1 MLILVKSGKINY
13 FLNGISMSRI
23 DIDLNPVTL
32 ITVDAIGKPG
42 ERVFY
47 LQGKG
52 SDQVITLLVEK
63 FQIQTMALAIENLMS
78 ELREKTPDLAEATP
92 NYKEEDMTLEPPLDP
107 LFRVG
112 ELSLGYDPEQDL
124 MVLIAK
130 EVPMDAPDAT
140 DEELSEVRFWCTR
153 SQLWS
158 MSRWGIE
165 LASRGRPVWPS
176 TGEPI
181 LPPGEFSPKNNGHKT
196 TP

>member
-1 MLILVKSGKINY
+1 
-13 FLNGISMSRI
+13 MSRI

-42 ERVFY
+42 DRVFY
-47 LQGKG
+47 LQGRG
-52 SDQVITLLVEK
+52 PDQEITLLVEK
-63 FQIQTMALAIENLMS
+63 FQVQTMALAIENLMS
-78 ELREKTPDLAEATP
+78 ELREKNPELIDASP
-92 NYKEEDMTLEPPLDP
+92 NYKENDMLLEPPLDP

-112 ELSLGYDPEQDL
+112 ELSLGYDPAQDL

-130 EVPMDAPDAT
+130 EVLADDPDAPD
-140 DEELSEVRFWCTR
+140 ESLSIVRFWCSR
-153 SQLWS
+153 SQLWALG
-158 MSRWGIE
+158 RWGIE

>member
-1 MLILVKSGKINY
+1 MNFDV
-13 FLNGISMSRI
+13 
-23 DIDLNPVTL
+23 NPCMH
-32 ITVDAIGKPG
+32 ITVDAIGRPG

-47 LQGKG
+47 LQGKNLE
-52 SDQVITLLVEK
+52 QVVTLLVEK
-63 FQIQTMALAIENLMS
+63 FQIQTLALAVENFMS
-78 ELREKTPDLAEATP
+78 ELRERMPEIEDASP
-92 NYKEEDMTLEPPLDP
+92 SYKEEDMLLEPPFDP

-112 ELSLGYDPEQDL
+112 ELSLGYDPDQDM

-130 EVPMDAPDAT
+130 EMPIELSET
-140 DEELSEVRFWCTR
+140 ENEELSEVRFWCTR
-153 SQLWS
+153 SQLWA
-158 MSRWGIE
+158 MGRWGIE

>member
-1 MLILVKSGKINY
+1 
-13 FLNGISMSRI
+13 MSRI
-23 DIDLNPVTL
+23 SIDLNPVTH
-32 ITVDAIGKPG
+32 ITVDAIGQPG

-47 LQGKG
+47 LQGK
-52 SDQVITLLVEK
+52 SPDQEITLLIEK
-63 FQIQTMALAIENLMS
+63 FQIQTLALAVENLMS
-78 ELREKTPDLAEATP
+78 ELREKTPNLPEASP
-92 NYKEEDMTLEPPLDP
+92 DYKEEEMTLEPPLDP

-112 ELSLGYDPEQDL
+112 ELSLGYDPGQDL
-124 MVLIAK
+124 LILIAK
-130 EVPMDAPDAT
+130 EVALDMPDT
-140 DEELSEVRFWCTR
+140 EESEVSEIRFWCTR

-158 MSRWGIE
+158 MGRWAIE

>member
-1 MLILVKSGKINY
+1 
-13 FLNGISMSRI
+13 MSRI
-23 DIDLNPVTL
+23 NIDLNPVTDV
-32 ITVDAIGKPG
+32 TVDAIGQPG

-47 LQGKG
+47 LQGRNA
-52 SDQVITLLVEK
+52 DQVITLLVEK
-63 FQIQTMALAIENLMS
+63 FQIQTLALAVENLMS
-78 ELREKTPDLAEATP
+78 ELREKSPDLADASP
-92 NYKEEDMTLEPPLDP
+92 DYEEEEMTLDPPLDP

-130 EVPMDAPDAT
+130 EVPMSLSSEE
-140 DEELSEVRFWCTR
+140 DEEEDDLSEVRFWCTR
-153 SQLWS
+153 SQLWAL
-158 MSRWGIE
+158 SRWGIE

-196 TP
+196 SP

>member
-1 MLILVKSGKINY
+1 
-13 FLNGISMSRI
+13 MSRI
-23 DIDLNPVTL
+23 NIDLNPVTH
-32 ITVDAIGKPG
+32 ITVDAIGQPG

-52 SDQVITLLVEK
+52 PEEEITLLIEK
-63 FQIQTMALAIENLMS
+63 FQIQTLALAVENLMS
-78 ELREKTPDLAEATP
+78 ELREKAPDLPEASP
-92 NYKEEDMTLEPPLDP
+92 DYDEEDMTLEPPLDP

-112 ELSLGYDPEQDL
+112 ELSLGYDPGQDL
-124 MVLIAK
+124 LILIAK
-130 EVPMDAPDAT
+130 EVAFEMSGT
-140 DEELSEVRFWCTR
+140 EEPEASEIRFWCTR
-153 SQLWS
+153 SQIWA
-158 MSRWGIE
+158 MGRWGIE

>member
-1 MLILVKSGKINY
+1 MAPTKIE
-13 FLNGISMSRI
+13 
-23 DIDLNPVTL
+23 LNPTTH
-32 ITVDAIGKPG
+32 ITFDAIGQPG

-47 LQGKG
+47 LQGRNAEN
-52 SDQVITLLVEK
+52 VVTLLVEK
-63 FQIQTMALAIENLMS
+63 FQIQTLALAIENLMA
-78 ELREKTPDLAEATP
+78 ELQEKLPEMLDASP
-92 NYKEEDMTLEPPLDP
+92 NFKEEDMTLEPPLDP

-112 ELSLGYDPEQDL
+112 ELSLAYDMEKDL
-124 MVLIAK
+124 LILIAK
-130 EVPMDAPDAT
+130 EIPIGQA
-140 DEELSEVRFWCTR
+140 EEGEEEDSLSEVQFWCTR

-158 MSRWGIE
+158 LGRWGIE

>member
-1 MLILVKSGKINY
+1 
-13 FLNGISMSRI
+13 MSRI
-23 DIDLNPVTL
+23 NVDINPVIK
-32 ITVDAIGKPG
+32 ITVDAIGQPG

-52 SDQVITLLVEK
+52 QDQEITLLVEK
-63 FQIQTMALAIENLMS
+63 FQIQTLALAIENLMS
-78 ELREKTPDLAEATP
+78 ELREKISDMAEASP
-92 NYKEEDMTLEPPLDP
+92 NYREDEMVLEPPLDP

-112 ELSLGYDPEQDL
+112 ELSLGYDPDQDML
-124 MVLIAK
+124 ILIAK
-130 EVPMDAPDAT
+130 EVPVDITNSEKD
-140 DEELSEVRFWCTR
+140 ELSEVRFWCTR
-153 SQLWS
+153 SQLWALA
-158 MSRWGIE
+158 RWGIE

>member
-1 MLILVKSGKINY
+1 
-13 FLNGISMSRI
+13 MSRI
-23 DIDLNPVTL
+23 NIDLNPITH
-32 ITVDAIGKPG
+32 ITVDAIGQPG

-47 LQGKG
+47 LQGRND
-52 SDQVITLLVEK
+52 SQEITLLVEK
-63 FQIQTMALAIENLMS
+63 FQVQTLALAIENLMS
-78 ELREKTPDLAEATP
+78 ELREKMPDLVNASP
-92 NYKEEDMTLEPPLDP
+92 DYDEEQMMLDPPLDP

-112 ELSLGYDPEQDL
+112 ELSLGYDPAQDL
-124 MVLIAK
+124 MILIAK
-130 EVPMDAPDAT
+130 EVPVDLP
-140 DEELSEVRFWCTR
+140 DEENEGLSEIRFWCTR

-158 MSRWGIE
+158 LARWGIE

>member
-1 MLILVKSGKINY
+1 
-13 FLNGISMSRI
+13 MSHI
-23 DIDLNPVTL
+23 HIDLNPIIH
-32 ITVDAIGKPG
+32 ITVDAIGQPG

-47 LQGKG
+47 LQGT
-52 SDQVITLLVEK
+52 SLNQEVTLLVEK
-63 FQIQTMALAIENLMS
+63 FQIQTLALAIENLMS
-78 ELREKTPDLAEATP
+78 ELREKSPDLPEASP
-92 NYKEEDMTLEPPLDP
+92 DYEEEEMTLAPPLDP

-124 MVLIAK
+124 LILIAK
-130 EVPMDAPDAT
+130 EVALDLGDT
-140 DEELSEVRFWCTR
+140 EEEEPSQVRFWCTR
-153 SQLWS
+153 SQLWALG
-158 MSRWGIE
+158 RWGIE

>member
-1 MLILVKSGKINY
+1 
-13 FLNGISMSRI
+13 MSRI
-23 DIDLNPVTL
+23 NIDLNPVTH

-47 LQGKG
+47 LQGRNAE
-52 SDQVITLLVEK
+52 QVITLLVEK
-63 FQIQTMALAIENLMS
+63 FQVQTLALAIENLMS
-78 ELREKTPDLAEATP
+78 ELQEKIPGMTDASP
-92 NYKEEDMTLEPPLDP
+92 NYKEEQMLLEPPLDP

-112 ELSLGYDPEQDL
+112 ELSLAYDTQQDR
-124 MVLIAK
+124 MILIAK
-130 EVPMDAPDAT
+130 EVPIDASENT
-140 DEELSEVRFWCTR
+140 EEEASEIRFWCTR
-153 SQLWS
+153 SQLWA
-158 MSRWGIE
+158 MGRWGIE

>member
-1 MLILVKSGKINY
+1 
-13 FLNGISMSRI
+13 MSRI
-23 DIDLNPVTL
+23 EIDLNPVTL

-52 SDQVITLLVEK
+52 PDQVVTLLVEK
-63 FQIQTMALAIENLMS
+63 FQVQTLALAIESLMT
-78 ELREKTPDLAEATP
+78 ELREKTPDLIEASP
-92 NYKEEDMTLEPPLDP
+92 NYKEEEMTLEPPLDP

-112 ELSLGYDPEQDL
+112 ELSLGYDPELDL
-124 MVLIAK
+124 MVVIAK
-130 EVPMDAPDAT
+130 EIPLEDPNAAED
-140 DEELSEVRFWCTR
+140 ELSVVRYWCTR
-153 SQLWS
+153 SQLWALG
-158 MSRWGIE
+158 RWGIE

>member
-1 MLILVKSGKINY
+1 MSHIN
-13 FLNGISMSRI
+13 I
-23 DIDLNPVTL
+23 DINPVRY
-32 ITVDAIGKPG
+32 ITVDAIGQPG

-47 LQGKG
+47 LQGRG
-52 SDQVITLLVEK
+52 ADQVITLLIEK
-63 FQIQTMALAIENLMS
+63 FQIQTLALAVENLLS
-78 ELREKTPDLAEATP
+78 ELRETTPDLPEASP

-112 ELSLGYDPEQDL
+112 ELSLGYDPGQDR
-124 MVLIAK
+124 LILFAK
-130 EVPMDAPDAT
+130 EVSLDMPDT
-140 DEELSEVRFWCTR
+140 EEVEASEIRFWCTR
-153 SQLWS
+153 SQLWALG
-158 MSRWGIE
+158 RWAIE

>member
-1 MLILVKSGKINY
+1 
-13 FLNGISMSRI
+13 MSRI
-23 DIDLNPVTL
+23 SIDLKPVTHV
-32 ITVDAIGKPG
+32 TVDAIGQPG

-47 LQGKG
+47 LQGRNA
-52 SDQVITLLVEK
+52 DQVITLLVEK
-63 FQIQTMALAIENLMS
+63 FQLQTLALAVENLMS
-78 ELREKTPDLAEATP
+78 ELREKSPDLTDASPE
-92 NYKEEDMTLEPPLDP
+92 YEEEDMTLDPPLDP

-130 EVPMDAPDAT
+130 EVPMGLS
-140 DEELSEVRFWCTR
+140 DEDEQEALSEVRFWCTR
-153 SQLWS
+153 SQLWAL
-158 MSRWGIE
+158 SRWGIE

-196 TP
+196 SP